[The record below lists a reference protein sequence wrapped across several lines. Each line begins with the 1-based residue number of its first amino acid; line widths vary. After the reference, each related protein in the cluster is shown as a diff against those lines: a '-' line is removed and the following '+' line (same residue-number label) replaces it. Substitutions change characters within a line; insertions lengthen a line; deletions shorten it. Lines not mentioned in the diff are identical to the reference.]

1 MKTLAELNFK
11 GCAKS
16 RIVVIPT
23 FTRTG
28 TAHLLIYYLNRRF
41 YANDLKNL
49 KLKLF
54 QINLV
59 QLNN

>member
-1 MKTLAELNFK
+1 MKTSVQLNFK
-11 GCAKS
+11 GCAKN

-28 TAHLLIYYLNRRF
+28 NAYLLIYYLNRRF

-49 KLKLF
+49 NLALF